1 MKSPLPLAG
10 EGLGEGRD
18 NMSEAYIIDAVR
30 TPRGKRNG
38 SFSQTHPIDLAAVP
52 LRALI
57 ERGRLDPT
65 LTDEV
70 IYGCVSQRGE
80 QDNVIAREVALAA
93 GFPEIPGYTVNRFC
107 GSGLTAVNAAVHA
120 CMSGQEDLI
129 IAGGVEHMT
138 RVPMAIEFKME
149 GSLLGERYPDLPH
162 QGISAE
168 MIADR
173 YGFTRRALDEY
184 AVESQRRAARAWEEK
199 RFSKSIIPA
208 PAKTGDGKTFL
219 LERDE
224 QMRPTTTV
232 EALAGLR
239 PSFKP
244 DGKIHAGNSSGIVDG
259 AAAVLI
265 ASKRGLQKTGLKAR
279 ARIVAT
285 AQVGDDPVIMLLGPI
300 PCTRKVLK
308 KAGLKLKNID
318 LYEVNEAFAPVPM
331 AWLHDLK
338 DEGAS
343 WDRLNVNGGAI
354 ALGHP
359 IGATGAMLVGTIL
372 DELERTD
379 KRYGLVTLCTGL
391 GMAVASIIEKL

>member
-1 MKSPLPLAG
+1 MTK
-10 EGLGEGRD
+10 
-18 NMSEAYIIDAVR
+18 AYIIDAVR
-30 TPRGKRNG
+30 SPRGKRNG
-38 SFSQTHPIDLAAVP
+38 ALSGTHPIDLAVIP
-52 LRALI
+52 LQAIVKRN
-57 ERGRLDPT
+57 RLDPS
-65 LTDEV
+65 LIDEV
-70 IYGCVSQRGE
+70 IYGCVSQREE
-80 QDNVIAREVALAA
+80 QDNVIAREAVLAA
-93 GFPEIPGYTVNRFC
+93 GFPESVAGYTVNRFC
-107 GSGLTAVNAAVHA
+107 GSGLTAVNAAAHA

-129 IAGGVEHMT
+129 LAGGVEHMT
-138 RVPMAIEFKME
+138 RVPMAIEFKMA
-149 GSLLGERYPDLPH
+149 GSLLQERYPELVP

-173 YGFTRRALDEY
+173 YGFSRRELDEY
-184 AVESQRRAARAWEEK
+184 SAESQKRAGRAWEEK
-199 RFSKSIIPA
+199 RFSKGIVPVG
-208 PAKTGDGKTFL
+208 PFEK
-219 LERDE
+219 DE
-224 QMRPTTTV
+224 HMRPSTTAET
-232 EALAGLR
+232 LANLK

-265 ASKRGLQKTGLKAR
+265 ASKKGLEKTGLKPR
-279 ARIVAT
+279 ARILAT
-285 AQVGDDPVIMLLGPI
+285 AQMGDDPILMLLGII
-300 PCTRKVLK
+300 PCTRKVIQ

-338 DEGAS
+338 NEGAD
-343 WDRLNVNGGAI
+343 WNKLNVNGGAI

-391 GMAVASIIEKL
+391 GMAVAAIVERV